1 MTQKFHPHHGGPM
14 PVQAHTLVDIRL
26 RDGHEA
32 KAVPAG
38 LLDWHHFGPDYD
50 DIVGWRFARA
60 VPGPLK
66 RLAQRLTQL
75 LSQRKPK

>member
-1 MTQKFHPHHGGPM
+1 MTSRYKPHHGGPM
-14 PVQAHTLVDIRL
+14 PVQAHDLVDIRL

-50 DIVGWRFARA
+50 DIVGWRRAGTASRFAKVFIRI
-60 VPGPLK
+60 
-66 RLAQRLTQL
+66 TQL